1 MSNSTNINANTNTI
15 MSATEEKRILN
26 LEGSL
31 KGYRGIM
38 AFMVLAI
45 IVLIIMYTKYPDA
58 FIPKFGYSIIL
69 TVIII
74 FIFLAIWNF
83 YSNFIKSNPN
93 ATLEDLMSKN
103 GKWTSVGAFTVVAA
117 TIIGLCFGIIS
128 MLGSEK
134 NNLGLLINYIVVLL
148 LMAIS
153 VFIFK
158 KSSADDSKILE
169 KLPKH
174 TQMFFN
180 ERKKFTIIF
189 AIFVILVIGL
199 YIYNPAE
206 VMTKYGGAT
215 IFLTIFVGT
224 ILLLVIKV
232 YDYYYTD
239 PKKSAELKGDYKD
252 MPRLYTFL
260 KGFYI
265 LFGLVLSGLFFYW
278 VINALGLLD
287 QEEDKGSKNY
297 IIKTIVNI
305 VFLIGMFSVLYKL
318 VNAGGYFSNNPLFRL
333 IFNTILYIPC
343 LLVII
348 ADFITDL
355 FNKKPAATA
364 AAEAVTAATTLHGA
378 TTPKGTKSPVTKTPY
393 PQTSSVSSSK
403 SEPWSWSPFTFPSP
417 IIFGNTTRNDLIF
430 LCISVSVCGLYVFFN
445 NIIIPYGM
453 TTYYK
458 LGGKQLINNPVSTDI
473 LTNVATYQKLN
484 GSDRITYKYAIS
496 FWFYIDSFPPSTGSA
511 YLKTVPILSYGDN
524 PSVKYHGPS
533 NSIII
538 TVKQT
543 SEGSDIVSSMQ
554 KLETNIKKENIEKW
568 NAIQDKLQSGIEQVK
583 ALPIGNEED
592 GNGNRIIYKRSNILL
607 QKWNNIV
614 INYNGGTLDVFY
626 NGELVKSAIE
636 VVPKINYDMLTVGTD
651 NGINGHVAN
660 LMYFDH
666 SLNYLTVN
674 RLYNMLKDK
683 NPPTISTID
692 KTLIPIPD
700 QVTNETNQ
708 ATSQIVNTYNK
719 TTDQIVDTYN
729 KTTDQIVDTYNKTTD
744 QIADTFNKTK
754 GEVADTFNKNKS
766 KAADTFNKNK
776 GKTADTFNKGTNQ
789 FKNFTI

>member
-1 MSNSTNINANTNTI
+1 MSNSTNINTNAI
-15 MSATEEKRILN
+15 MTATEEKRILN

-31 KGYRGIM
+31 KGSKGII
-38 AFMVLAI
+38 AFMVLAVI
-45 IVLIIMYTKYPDA
+45 MLIIMYTRYPDA

-69 TVIII
+69 TVILIFII
-74 FIFLAIWNF
+74 FSIWNF
-83 YSNFIKSNPN
+83 YSNFKNSNPN
-93 ATLEDLMSKN
+93 ATLEDLMAKN
-103 GKWTSVGAFTVVAA
+103 GKGMSIGAFTLVAA
-117 TIIGLCFGIIS
+117 IIIGLCFGIVN
-128 MLGSEK
+128 MLGSDK

-148 LMAIS
+148 LIIAS

-158 KSSADDSKILE
+158 KSSAADATILE

-174 TQMFFN
+174 TQMFYD
-180 ERKKFTIIF
+180 ERKKYTMIF

-206 VMTKYGGAT
+206 VMTKYGSIT
-215 IFLTIFVGT
+215 IFLTLFIG
-224 ILLLVIKV
+224 LSLMLVIKA
-232 YDYYYTD
+232 YDFYFTN

-252 MPRLYTFL
+252 VPKLYTFL
-260 KGFYI
+260 KGLYI

-287 QEEDKGSKNY
+287 QDEDKSSKNY

-305 VFLIGMFSVLYKL
+305 VFLIGMFSVLYKI
-318 VNAGGYFSNNPLFRL
+318 VNAGGFFSNNPLFRL

-348 ADFITDL
+348 VDFITDI
-355 FNKKPAATA
+355 FNKKPATA
-364 AAEAVTAATTLHGA
+364 AAASAVTAATTLHGA
-378 TTPKGTKSPVTKTPY
+378 TM
-393 PQTSSVSSSK
+393 PQTSLTTKSSS
-403 SEPWSWSPFTFPSP
+403 FTSP
-417 IIFGNTTRNDLIF
+417 IIFGNTTKNDLIF
-430 LCISVSVCGLYVFFN
+430 LGVSVSICGLYLLFN
-445 NIIIPYGM
+445 YVIIPYGM
-453 TTYYK
+453 TKYYK
-458 LGGKQLINNPVSTDI
+458 QGGKQLINNPIGTDI

-484 GSDRITYKYAIS
+484 GSDRITYKYALS
-496 FWFYIDSFPPSTGSA
+496 FWVYIDSFPPSTGTA

-524 PSVKYHGPS
+524 PSIKYHGPS

-543 SEGSDIVSSMQ
+543 SEEANIVSSIQ
-554 KLETNIKKENIEKW
+554 ALEKNIKKENIEKW
-568 NAIQDKLQSGIEQVK
+568 NAIQDKIHSGIEQVK
-583 ALPIGNEED
+583 SLPIGNEED

-636 VVPKINYDMLTVGTD
+636 VVPKINYDMLTVGSE

-666 SLNYLTVN
+666 SLNYLAVN

-692 KTLIPIPD
+692 QTLIPIPD
-700 QVTNETNQ
+700 EVTNETNQ
-708 ATSQIVNTYNK
+708 A
-719 TTDQIVDTYN
+719 
-729 KTTDQIVDTYNKTTD
+729 
-744 QIADTFNKTK
+744 
-754 GEVADTFNKNKS
+754 
-766 KAADTFNKNK
+766 
-776 GKTADTFNKGTNQ
+776 NQ
-789 FKNFTI
+789 AT

>member
-1 MSNSTNINANTNTI
+1 MSNSTNINTNTI
-15 MSATEEKRILN
+15 MTATEEKRILN

-38 AFMVLAI
+38 AFMVLAVI
-45 IVLIIMYTKYPDA
+45 ILIIMYAKYPDA

-103 GKWTSVGAFTVVAA
+103 GKWTSVGAFTIVAA

-128 MLGSEK
+128 MLDTEK
-134 NNLGLLINYIVVLL
+134 NNLGFLINYIVALL
-148 LMAIS
+148 LMATS

-287 QEEDKGSKNY
+287 QSEDKGSKNY

-355 FNKKPAATA
+355 FNKKPAGAA

-378 TTPKGTKSPVTKTPY
+378 TTPKGSKTPY
-393 PQTSSVSSSK
+393 TQSSSVSSSK

-430 LCISVSVCGLYVFFN
+430 LGISVSVCGLYVLFN
-445 NIIIPYGM
+445 YIIIPYGM

-458 LGGKQLINNPVSTDI
+458 QGGKQLINNPVSTDI

-568 NAIQDKLQSGIEQVK
+568 NAIQNKIQSGIEQVK

-692 KTLIPIPD
+692 QTLIPIPD

-708 ATSQIVNTYNK
+708 ATNKIANTTNK
-719 TTDQIVDTYN
+719 TTSQIVDTYN
-729 KTTDQIVDTYNKTTD
+729 KTTDQIVDAYNKTTD
-744 QIADTFNKTK
+744 QIVDTFNKTK
-754 GEVADTFNKNKS
+754 SETADTFNKNKS
-766 KAADTFNKNK
+766 K
-776 GKTADTFNKGTNQ
+776 TADTFNKETNQ